1 MHGRRQLVLS
11 SVLLSQ
17 ATSETHALSYQHNLW
32 IGGHTRGTAS
42 DKLEEGVDDGRSVCP
57 ESPGLHAA
65 TMAMAMGFCT
75 EK

>member
-1 MHGRRQLVLS
+1 MHGRRQLVLW

-17 ATSETHALSYQHNLW
+17 ATSETHALSYQRNLW

-57 ESPGLHAA
+57 ESPGLHAGYNGYGN
-65 TMAMAMGFCT
+65 GFLH
-75 EK
+75 